1 MCICAKSLRSC
12 PTLFN
17 PVECVAR
24 QAPLCPWDS
33 PDKNTRVCI
42 HGNALLQG
50 IFLTKGLNPHL
61 LHLLHWQ
68 VGSLLYASPGKAPW
82 YRLGCGYFN
91 TKPSQKFGLV
101 KTVNSRKIK
110 RNITTYEGEDSY
122 LFLLSIK
129 LLKSFN
135 FMFQDSLKRELKAYL
150 NLRPRNSMCLWM
162 FASYMS
168 TPCMYLQ

>member
-12 PTLFN
+12 LTLFN
-17 PVECVAR
+17 PVDCVAR

-50 IFLTKGLNPHL
+50 IFLTEGLNPHL

-110 RNITTYEGEDSY
+110 RNRTTYEGEDSY